1 MEWMILRTLGSLA
14 SIVALMLGLAY
25 LLKRYLHA
33 GKARGRNPVEVELL
47 GHRSLAPRTS
57 VFVLR
62 VLNQVIV
69 VGTSE
74 RGLQTL
80 SEISDPESLSLLE
93 DRMMGGSSA
102 RRLPWTAADL
112 MGGARSFS
120 EYLRH
125 QIFMVPERR
134 KGPRKGQDDGA

>member
-14 SIVALMLGLAY
+14 AIVALMLGLAY
-25 LLKRYLHA
+25 LLKRYINGAKA
-33 GKARGRNPVEVELL
+33 GSRNPVEVEML

-62 VLNQVIV
+62 VHHQVIV

-74 RGLQTL
+74 RGLQML

-93 DRMMGGSSA
+93 DRMMGGSSVQ
-102 RRLPWTAADL
+102 RLPWTAADL

-125 QIFMVPERR
+125 QILMVPGRR